1 MYAAEFAATCPVL
14 DRASVLPMFAL
25 SRILGLEEAKKCFSL
40 CADVDYRFL
49 VVLSAGIFQHALY
62 TTRSP
67 YRISACFGGYFF
79 LRGRQI

>member
-14 DRASVLPMFAL
+14 DRASVLPMLAL

-62 TTRSP
+62 VTRSP
-67 YRISACFGGYFF
+67 DRISAYFDAISF
-79 LRGRQI
+79 